1 MTEYKIITDTKLE
14 RFENS
19 VNEMLI
25 NGWKLHG
32 YTQFPL
38 ETSKNGLKVKYSSRG
53 QWSQSFIK

>member
-14 RFENS
+14 SFENS

-38 ETSKNGLKVKYSSRG
+38 ETDKFGVKKHAKRG